1 MFELGPFRL
10 PSGEMTFFKVECDDL
25 TDEDWAALARLAVE
39 IIPPFGAVE
48 GVPRGGLKFAE
59 ALEPYAEPYTQ
70 PGRLLIADDVWV
82 SGRSVR
88 AYLDQ
93 RQSKLSTICVVAF
106 TRNPVPDWV
115 TPLFQMHPRAEAAT
129 YRLGQQSTPR

>member
-25 TDEDWAALARLAVE
+25 VDGDWAALARLAVE
-39 IIPPFGAVE
+39 ILPPFGAVE

-88 AYLDQ
+88 AHLDQ
-93 RQSKLSTICVVAF
+93 HQSKPSAICVVA
-106 TRNPVPDWV
+106 
-115 TPLFQMHPRAEAAT
+115 LAT
-129 YRLGQQSTPR
+129 QYPTG